1 MLISLYG
8 TIPATGMAR
17 SSAWSICARLILD
30 CDPPEIEGPSDDEKW
45 GVMSFHLQIRRVNDK
60 QDISV

>member
-17 SSAWSICARLILD
+17 SSARSICARSILD
-30 CDPPEIEGPSDDEKW
+30 CDPPEGPSDDEEW
-45 GVMSFHLQIRRVNDK
+45 GVVSFRLQIRRVNDK